1 MIKLR
6 LIRQNTKITD
16 LENLSERG
24 FTNMAPRKKAAAVV
38 NAEAAEVKEVKEVK
52 AEAAVEAA
60 LAKKPARKTAAK
72 KTPAKEEVKAEVK
85 AEKVEAKAEA
95 KAEVI
100 IEYGAQVSVDEIVKN
115 AQLTVGEDKQISKIY
130 VKPEESMAYIVVG
143 EDTVAMPVYF
153 VTGE

>member
-1 MIKLR
+1 
-6 LIRQNTKITD
+6 
-16 LENLSERG
+16 
-24 FTNMAPRKKAAAVV
+24 MAPRKKAAAVV
-38 NAEAAEVKEVKEVK
+38 NAETAEVKEVKEVK